1 MALKIVYPICC
12 GIDVHKS
19 FVVACIAA
27 TDDKGVTTYKRRRF
41 STFTRDLRLLAQWLA
56 DHGCRDVCME
66 STGKYWIPV
75 YNMLESTCKVVL
87 AHPKYV
93 KAIRGKKTDTRDA
106 QWISDIF
113 KHDLVVGS
121 FIPPV
126 MIRQLRDLMRYRVKL
141 TNSTVGEKNRAQN
154 CLTVSN
160 IKLDD
165 VFSDV
170 FGKSASAITEQLL
183 AHPDGSFDVTP
194 FIDPRCKAL
203 PAKIQAAVD
212 GLMCSEQ
219 AEKLKIIRSHMESL
233 KLCKANLESA
243 ILVLAEQFRSQFELV
258 MTVPGI
264 QLFSAISIISEIG
277 VDMSVFP
284 TAKHLCSWAG
294 LTPQSNESAG
304 KKKTTRINRAG
315 AYIKPL
321 LVQCALTVCKSDK
334 HPEIKNRYFALK
346 KRRGHKKAII
356 AICRMLLTAIY
367 AILKKSE
374 AYNPNLYRKVVSLP
388 ANRTFTI
395 EQAVAFV
402 QRHGFLVVDSDGV
415 IAS

>member
-27 TDDKGVTTYKRRRF
+27 TNEKGVTAYKRKRF
-41 STFTRDLRLLAQWLA
+41 STFTGDLRRLANWLSENS
-56 DHGCRDVCME
+56 CRDVCME

-75 YNMLESTCKVVL
+75 YNILEPTCKVVL

-106 QWISDIF
+106 MWIADLF
-113 KHDLVVGS
+113 KHDLVAGS
-121 FIPPV
+121 FIPPPE
-126 MIRQLRDLMRYRVKL
+126 IRQLRDLMRYRVKL
-141 TNSTVGEKNRAQN
+141 TNFTVGEKNRAQN

-165 VFSDV
+165 VFTDV
-170 FGKSASAITEQLL
+170 FGKSASAITDQLL
-183 AHPDGSFDVTP
+183 LHPNGDFDVTP
-194 FIDPRCKAL
+194 FIDRRCKAS
-203 PAKIQAAVD
+203 PEKIQAAID
-212 GLMCSEQ
+212 GLMCVQ
-219 AEKLKIIRSHMESL
+219 QVEKLKIIRSHMDSL
-233 KLCKANLESA
+233 ELCKANLESE
-243 ILVLAEQFRSQFELV
+243 ILSLAEQFRPQFELV

-264 QLFSAISIISEIG
+264 QLFSAIAIISEIG
-277 VDMSVFP
+277 TDMSVFP

-294 LTPQSNESAG
+294 LVPQNAESAG
-304 KKKTTRINRAG
+304 KKKTTRVSRAG

-321 LVQCALTVCKSDK
+321 LVQCALAVCNSDK
-334 HPEIKNRYFALK
+334 HPEIKSRYLALK

-367 AILKKSE
+367 AILKKNQ
-374 AYNPNLYRKVVSLP
+374 AYNPNLYRKETALP
-388 ANRTFTI
+388 ANRSLSV
-395 EQAVAFV
+395 EQALAFV
-402 QRHGFLVVDSDGV
+402 MRHGYLVLDSDGV
-415 IAS
+415 LAS